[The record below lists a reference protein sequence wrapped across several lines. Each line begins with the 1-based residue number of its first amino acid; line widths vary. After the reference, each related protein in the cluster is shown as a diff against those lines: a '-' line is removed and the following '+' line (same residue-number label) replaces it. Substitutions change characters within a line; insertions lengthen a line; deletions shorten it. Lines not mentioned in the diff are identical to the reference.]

1 MTDDWPIGLAW
12 LFFASG
18 ALMRGGFLYA
28 LGRGLR
34 AAPERRSGVRRE
46 RPALARA
53 ERTVARFGAPAVT
66 LSFLTVGVQ
75 SAINTAAGVLRM
87 PLRRFVPAL
96 LVGAA
101 IWATIYVTVGL
112 AVLYAVVGRLDP
124 VWAGAAFVAVVGVGA
139 LTWLVRRRT
148 RAGESVG

>member
-46 RPALARA
+46 RPGLARA
-53 ERTVARFGAPAVT
+53 ERVVARFGAPAVT

-112 AVLYAVVGRLDP
+112 AVLYAVLGRLDP
-124 VWAGAAFVAVVGVGA
+124 VWAGAAVLAVVAVGG
-139 LTWLVRRRT
+139 LTWWVRRRT
-148 RAGESVG
+148 RIRESVG